1 MENKQYPIS
10 KTLLP
15 GLELSLIF
23 FILCGSA
30 VQVIF
35 GQQHTLFLLLRLIYT
50 PGIVL
55 LAGLYTSKDDNNVS
69 FLLKHAAVYAVLFI
83 FFGLCN
89 QVLLNHKKPFQSVIR
104 LVTMVKI
111 PTPSEMFFTAA
122 VLFLCAGLAARYVDR
137 IYKRKRLLILA
148 GVLAIAFAFFP
159 SDIFGYPI
167 IGVFTG
173 CETYDCIALLPYLGY
188 FIGGIFL
195 GKENVLFSK
204 KISVGSLVV
213 SFISAVLLFTPLK
226 EAALITLPA
235 FPVYLLY
242 LLAGLFIPFRKL
254 TEGLLLLGDK
264 GIAVLRGWYQDFMN
278 NRRKALPL

>member
-104 LVTMVKI
+104 LVT
-111 PTPSEMFFTAA
+111 
-122 VLFLCAGLAARYVDR
+122 
-137 IYKRKRLLILA
+137 
-148 GVLAIAFAFFP
+148 
-159 SDIFGYPI
+159 
-167 IGVFTG
+167 
-173 CETYDCIALLPYLGY
+173 
-188 FIGGIFL
+188 
-195 GKENVLFSK
+195 
-204 KISVGSLVV
+204 
-213 SFISAVLLFTPLK
+213 
-226 EAALITLPA
+226 
-235 FPVYLLY
+235 
-242 LLAGLFIPFRKL
+242 
-254 TEGLLLLGDK
+254 
-264 GIAVLRGWYQDFMN
+264 
-278 NRRKALPL
+278 